1 MRRRSEEYDLF
12 MYFIKLFIAKELKPL
27 VRGFAFVISV
37 TATFPVHA
45 NSINNRICPAQ
56 LQQEISKIAQSPKLQ
71 AARVGV
77 FVQTNEPK
85 PQVLVNLDGDRYFV
99 PASNVKLFTTATAL
113 KNLGANYRFQTQL
126 LVEQPNALENN
137 SDKIEAK
144 TKGAINNGL
153 WLFGAGDP
161 SFNSATGLKSLVTQ
175 LKNQGVKRINGG
187 IGAKAIR
194 KGVGIVGSWEWSDL
208 QEYYAAIVSP
218 FTINENSLNWTI
230 RPNKVGEPAIFE
242 WETPALARDWQVVNN
257 SITIADGAD
266 LHNLLDKSL
275 KLERPYGE
283 KTLIISGQISEKEE
297 PEDGGVAVPDPE
309 ANFLDLLRRELI
321 NQGIE
326 ISPFA
331 TAPKKPE
338 NLIQIAKV
346 DSPPISELVTT
357 TNIDSNNLYSELLLR
372 ALGQKFYA
380 NLLSKSLGINF
391 YQFVAL
397 NDESG
402 GLLAINEF
410 LKSLNIDPDDLLLAD
425 GSGLSR
431 HNLTKPRAIA
441 QFLQAVDRD
450 RDIATYFRKS
460 LPNANIDG
468 TLKNRFKD
476 TETQGLIQAKTGT
489 LTGVITLSGY
499 ARPKNYREVIFS
511 IMINNSNLSS
521 RQTQQYVDEIAL
533 TLTSLEACL

>member
-1 MRRRSEEYDLF
+1 L
-12 MYFIKLFIAKELKPL
+12 
-27 VRGFAFVISV
+27 
-37 TATFPVHA
+37 
-45 NSINNRICPAQ
+45 N
-56 LQQEISKIAQSPKLQ
+56 
-71 AARVGV
+71 
-77 FVQTNEPK
+77 
-85 PQVLVNLDGDRYFV
+85 
-99 PASNVKLFTTATAL
+99 
-113 KNLGANYRFQTQL
+113 
-126 LVEQPNALENN
+126 
-137 SDKIEAK
+137 
-144 TKGAINNGL
+144 
-153 WLFGAGDP
+153 
-161 SFNSATGLKSLVTQ
+161 SLVTQ
-175 LKNQGVKRINGG
+175 LKNQGIKRINGG
-187 IGAKAIR
+187 IGTTTIR

-230 RPNKVGEPAIFE
+230 RPNKVGERAIFK

-283 KTLIISGQISEKEE
+283 KILIISGQISEKAV
-297 PEDGGVAVPDPE
+297 PKDGGVAVPEPE
-309 ANFLDLLRRELI
+309 ANFLDLLQRELI

-326 ISPFA
+326 VSPFA
-331 TAPKKPE
+331 TAPKKSE
-338 NLIQIAKV
+338 NLIEIAKV
-346 DSPPISELVTT
+346 DSPPISELVIT

-391 YQFVAL
+391 HQFVAL

-410 LKSLNIDPDDLLLAD
+410 LKSLNIAPDDLLLAD

-450 RDIATYFRKS
+450 RDIAPYFRKS

-468 TLKNRFKD
+468 SLKNRFKNTD
-476 TETQGLIQAKTGT
+476 TQGLIQAKTGT

-511 IMINNSNLSS
+511 IMINNSNLSN
-521 RQTQQYVDEIAL
+521 RETQQYVDAIAL
-533 TLTSLEACL
+533 TLTSLEGCQ